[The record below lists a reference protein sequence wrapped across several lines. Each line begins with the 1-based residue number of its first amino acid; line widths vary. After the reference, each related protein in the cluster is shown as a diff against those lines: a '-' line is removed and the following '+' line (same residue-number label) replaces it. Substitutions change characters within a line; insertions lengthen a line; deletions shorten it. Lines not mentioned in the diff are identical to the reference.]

1 MANPL
6 DRGKNGECTS
16 VKRPNERTQIKELR
30 RVAAAAG
37 GPDQPTPLYDA
48 MQAALAQVIGHRLFT
63 LMVFDPHNREA
74 QRLYSSDPKNYPV
87 GGRKAMSKTPWGE
100 KVIDGKIAWIGYS
113 AEDIRWAYPDHEL
126 IASLG
131 LESAL
136 NLPVIY
142 DDVFIGSA
150 NLLHDANWYT
160 PQDVEIGKP
169 FAALLAAPFRDFA
182 RLS

>member
-1 MANPL
+1 M
-6 DRGKNGECTS
+6 
-16 VKRPNERTQIKELR
+16 KRPDERTQIEELR
-30 RVAAAAG
+30 RVAAAASRPG
-37 GPDQPTPLYDA
+37 QPTPLYDA
-48 MQAALAQVIGHRLFT
+48 LQTALARVIGHRLFT
-63 LMVFDPHNREA
+63 LMVFDPHNRDA

-100 KVIDGKIAWIGYS
+100 KVIDGKTAWIGYS

-150 NLLHDANWYT
+150 NLLHDANRYT
-160 PQDVEIGKP
+160 PEDVEIGRP

>member
-1 MANPL
+1 MDAGAVTKGGPVN
-6 DRGKNGECTS
+6 
-16 VKRPNERTQIKELR
+16 RPNENTQIEALR
-30 RVAAAAG
+30 RAAAAAG
-37 GPDQPTPLYDA
+37 RPGQPAPLYE
-48 MQAALAQVIGHRLFT
+48 ALEAELGQVIGHRLFT
-63 LMVFDPHNREA
+63 LMAFDPRNREA
-74 QRLYSSDPKNYPV
+74 QRLYSSDPENYPV

-160 PQDVEIGKP
+160 PEDIKIGAP